1 MPDPL
6 RDADL
11 IEIIDAVART
21 LLKLH
26 INTSPEP
33 GSISIHM
40 GSDLLGELMELDRR
54 IYPTRL
60 LHFIWKNEDDE
71 IKMFDFPIVINLNID
86 EVDITIRVNP

>member
-1 MPDPL
+1 
-6 RDADL
+6 
-11 IEIIDAVART
+11 
-21 LLKLH
+21 
-26 INTSPEP
+26 
-33 GSISIHM
+33 
-40 GSDLLGELMELDRR
+40 MELDRR